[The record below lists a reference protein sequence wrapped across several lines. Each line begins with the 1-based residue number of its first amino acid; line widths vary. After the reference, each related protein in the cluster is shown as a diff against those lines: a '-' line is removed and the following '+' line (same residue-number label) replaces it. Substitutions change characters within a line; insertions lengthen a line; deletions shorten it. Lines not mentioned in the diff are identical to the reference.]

1 MMQPSNTPP
10 DGDFVRY
17 VDRLTTAQ
25 AVARSA
31 APAAGAPAAMF
42 GLPSEQAGLH
52 PVAHIPFMRHLKWA
66 VGLWVATQILA
77 RFVPGAGFL
86 FMPLLAVYAVW
97 VIYRLKSQPPG
108 AFLKDLAVRARRA
121 AEETRKPSTT
131 FPKNKP

>member
-17 VDRLTTAQ
+17 VDQLTAAQ

-42 GLPSEQAGLH
+42 GLPSVQAGLQ
-52 PVAHIPFMRHLKWA
+52 PVAHIPFVRHLKWA

-86 FMPLLAVYAVW
+86 FIPLLAAYAAW
-97 VIYRLKSQPPG
+97 VIYRLRSQPPG
-108 AFLKDLAVRARRA
+108 VFLQELAARARRA
-121 AEETRKPSTT
+121 AEEARKIQSTL
-131 FPKNKP
+131 PKNKP